1 MFKLFRNL
9 KPMAVLLVLII
20 GLVAGQAIAELY
32 LPEKMSEIIDDGIYL
47 DYEPQYKSLKMDKP
61 ASISGIDSEKTLKGY
76 NSDEIPVF
84 EMNDGFS
91 TFDLAK
97 SLNEIE
103 NGTLN
108 SRIVFKD
115 IPIKDSRELF
125 EEVITPFLDGLDVYK
140 KKNPNYDVD
149 YTPEE
154 QEIIKD
160 IINTLILFDPNDP
173 NTLPVD
179 GDSEDSGYLTV
190 NKLLEADDDD
200 DEDAMN
206 NDTNRKIITACIMNM
221 KHSEYGNLM
230 PIPLDEGG
238 ERIPT
243 DEYGHPLES
252 NKLIYI
258 YDVDDDGKEYY
269 NESASETGRPVAM
282 PDYEVIMCTNSLAYA
297 YKYSGDK
304 WVDHQLGITDER
316 AQELANE
323 YNAELL
329 YEILVVDKGF
339 DTSTASTIRQ
349 QLLSI
354 TTYYKDDLIVLD
366 NLLNSKTKN
375 QNKII
380 KLVEKYYNHDVSG
393 FEIFWIK
400 LLNYLKLS
408 PTGTASAKNLV
419 KELTTGKET
428 LLPDGDTIQTRDFKY
443 ILERGGMMLLLTV
456 AACMAAIIAAM
467 ISAHVASEFS
477 SKIRI
482 DIFSKVETFALNE
495 FDKFSTASLITRS
508 TNDINQIQTV
518 FLLILRTFL
527 IAPFTIIGGV
537 ILAGQ
542 KSVAMTVN
550 LLYPFPILVVASV
563 VAAKIVFPLFTLIQT
578 KVDRLTLIMREGI
591 TGIRV
596 VRAFNQQDRE
606 RKRFQDVN
614 ETLTKLSI
622 KVNKYVAVLAPLI
635 AVCMNCT
642 MVGIVWTAS
651 KQIANNED
659 INVGDMMAVIQYITQ
674 IMMALVMLAT
684 VFVMFPR
691 ASASALR
698 INKVLETDLTI
709 LDPDNPN
716 NNYNE
721 VGSVR
726 FDNVC
731 FKYSKDASKN
741 ILENITFHA
750 KKGQVTA
757 IVGGTGSG
765 KTSIIN
771 LIPRFYDI
779 DSGEIYIDGIPI
791 KEINQEEL
799 RHKIGFVPQRSML
812 FSGTIKSNLQ
822 YGKEDATEE
831 DFWSA
836 LEIAQS
842 GSFVR
847 DKENGLE
854 SRVEQGGRN
863 FSGGQKQRLSIARAI
878 VRRPEILIF
887 DDSFSALDFRTD
899 KNLRMALKGITKDSA
914 TIIVAQRIGTIMDA
928 DDIIVLDDGAIVGHG
943 KHDWLVKNCKLYR
956 DIALSQMSEEELGL

>member
-1 MFKLFRNL
+1 
-9 KPMAVLLVLII
+9 MAVLLVLII

-32 LPEKMSEIIDDGIYL
+32 LPEKMSEIIDNGIYL
-47 DYEPQYKSLKMDKP
+47 DYEPQYKSLKMQKP
-61 ASISGIDSEKTLKGY
+61 SSISGIDSEKTLKGY

-97 SLNEIE
+97 SLDEIE
-103 NGTLN
+103 NHTLN
-108 SRIVFKD
+108 SRIIFRD

-125 EEVITPFLDGLDVYK
+125 EDVITPFLDGLEPYK
-140 KKNPNYDVD
+140 RKNAD
-149 YTPEE
+149 YNSDSMYSNEDR
-154 QEIIKD
+154 EIIKD
-160 IINTLILFDPNDP
+160 VINTLILFDPNNP
-173 NTLPVD
+173 NTLPIEGESD
-179 GDSEDSGYLTV
+179 DSSYLSV
-190 NKLLEADDDD
+190 NKLLEKDDDD
-200 DEDAMN
+200 DDDAMN
-206 NDTNRKIITACIMNM
+206 DDTNRKIITACIMNM

-230 PIPLDEGG
+230 PIPLDAEGK
-238 ERIPT
+238 RIPT
-243 DEYGHPLES
+243 NEYGHPLE
-252 NKLIYI
+252 NGKLIYI

-269 NESASETGRPVAM
+269 DAKASETGRPVAM

-297 YKYSGDK
+297 YKYDGDK
-304 WVDHQLGITDER
+304 WLDHKLGITDET
-316 AQELANE
+316 AQENANK
-323 YNAELL
+323 YNANIL
-329 YEILVVDKGF
+329 YEILVEDKDF
-339 DTSTASTIRQ
+339 DLSTSVELSQ
-349 QLLSI
+349 KLESI

-366 NLLNSKTKN
+366 NLLNSKTN
-375 QNKII
+375 DQQKII
-380 KLVEKYYNHDVSG
+380 KLIDKYYEHNVSK

-408 PTGTASAKNLV
+408 PTGTASARKEI
-419 KELTTGKET
+419 KELTTGKKM
-428 LLPDGDTIQTRDFKY
+428 LLPDGDTIQTRDFNY
-443 ILERGGMMLLLTV
+443 ILGRGGMMLLLTV
-456 AACMAAIIAAM
+456 AACVAAIIAAL
-467 ISAHVASEFS
+467 ISAHVAAEFS

-527 IAPFTIIGGV
+527 IAPVTIVGGV

-542 KSVAMTVN
+542 KSAAMTLN
-550 LLYPFPILVVASV
+550 LLYPFPILVIASI
-563 VAAKIVFPLFTLIQT
+563 VAAKVVFPLFTLIQT

-606 RKRFQDVN
+606 RKRFQEVN

-622 KVNKYVAVLAPLI
+622 KVNKYVAILAPLI

-651 KQIANNED
+651 KQIAHNED

-698 INKVLETDLTI
+698 INKVLETDLSI
-709 LDPDNPN
+709 LDPEEAQNDYP
-716 NNYNE
+716 E

-726 FDNVC
+726 FENVC
-731 FKYSKDASKN
+731 FKYSKDATKN
-741 ILENITFHA
+741 VLDNITFHA

-765 KTSIIN
+765 KTSVIN

-779 DSGEIYIDGIPI
+779 DEGNIYINGIPI

-799 RHKIGFVPQRSML
+799 RQKIGFVPQRSML
-812 FSGTIKSNLQ
+812 FSGTIRSNLQ

-831 DFWSA
+831 DFWNA

-842 GSFVR
+842 GAFVK
-847 DKENGLE
+847 DKENGLD
-854 SRVEQGGRN
+854 SRVEQGGKN

-878 VRRPEILIF
+878 IRRPEILIF

-899 KNLRMALKGITKDSA
+899 KNLRKALKSITKESA

-928 DDIIVLDDGAIVGHG
+928 DDIVVLDDGVIVGHG
-943 KHDWLVKNCKLYR
+943 KHEELIKNCKLYR